1 MAKMSS
7 SDLPT
12 ASPVSAS
19 FEQALKELET
29 IVESM
34 ERGNLDL
41 DPSLAAYQRGMELLR
56 FCQDTLAAAEEKIRV
71 FDQGTVSELK
81 PDSSDCVPP
90 DAE

>member
-7 SDLPT
+7 SDRS
-12 ASPVSAS
+12 ASSPVPPS
-19 FEQALKELET
+19 FEHALKELET
-29 IVESM
+29 IVDAM

-56 FCQDTLAAAEEKIRV
+56 FCQDKLAAAEEKIRV
-71 FDQGTVSELK
+71 FDQGTLSELK
-81 PDSSDCVPP
+81 PDAIPP